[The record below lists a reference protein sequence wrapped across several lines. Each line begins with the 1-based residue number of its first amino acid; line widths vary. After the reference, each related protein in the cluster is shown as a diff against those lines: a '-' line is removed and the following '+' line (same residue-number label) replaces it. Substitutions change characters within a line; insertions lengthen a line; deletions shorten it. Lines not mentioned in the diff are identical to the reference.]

1 MTKNHGVVHE
11 KEIDISMES
20 GNNMSA
26 ESQALQVGIVKA
38 AMVVIGEELDEG
50 FLSLLCVS

>member
-1 MTKNHGVVHE
+1 LTKNHGVVHE